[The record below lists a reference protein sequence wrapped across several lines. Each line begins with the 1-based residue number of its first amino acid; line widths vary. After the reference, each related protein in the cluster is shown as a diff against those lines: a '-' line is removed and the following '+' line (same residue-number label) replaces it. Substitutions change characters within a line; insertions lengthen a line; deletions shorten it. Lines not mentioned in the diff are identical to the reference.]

1 MAQIKELIRIAGSD
15 LNGNKNVMA
24 ALKNIK
30 GVNTT
35 LANAICNV
43 LSLDKLAK
51 LKEISEEDK
60 KKVED
65 FLADPTKYNIPAWLL
80 NRRKDPETNEDH
92 HIITTDLVLTKEEDL
107 KSMKKM
113 KSYKGLRHSKGLPV
127 RGQRTKSNFR
137 RNKGKAAKVKRK

>member
-1 MAQIKELIRIAGSD
+1 MKELIRVAGSD
-15 LNGNKNVMA
+15 LDGNKNIMA
-24 ALKNIK
+24 ALKGIK

-43 LSLDKLAK
+43 LSLDKFAK
-51 LKEISEEDK
+51 LKEVKEEDR

-65 FLADPTKYNIPAWLL
+65 FLADPKKYNIPTWLL

-92 HIITTDLVLTKEEDL
+92 HVITTDLVLTKEEDL
-107 KSMKKM
+107 KRMKMM